1 MDKILVYRS
10 CSYGSYP
17 SYGISFSFLFFFLTT
32 PIHIICVFGVQ
43 RVKANFQQL
52 GRYFCTHIMKSFV
65 LQVHGDFCMRKEL
78 SQVYGGLLH
87 SIEVALHLSVNC
99 TYDRKLNGYS

>member
-1 MDKILVYRS
+1 MGSIPAMEYLFLLV
-10 CSYGSYP
+10 
-17 SYGISFSFLFFFLTT
+17 LFLTT
-32 PIHIICVFGVQ
+32 PIHIIPVYVFGVQ

-78 SQVYGGLLH
+78 SQVHGGLLH